1 VSLQN
6 PCDSSSWRKLLLFGN
21 DQSLITLTGFD
32 WLAERFGLLFDTHSP
47 FINPNGNIAVPL
59 RQNVPF
65 GRPRMIT
72 AKDCLGL
79 NKNQRAK
86 YDSDQ
91 NDCND
96 SEYVLKAWM
105 KDSNKSPAEGAR
117 LQFKLLMSQRYKC
130 FRNASK
136 SDTQPALQHDC

>member
-1 VSLQN
+1 
-6 PCDSSSWRKLLLFGN
+6 
-21 DQSLITLTGFD
+21 LITLTAIST

-79 NKNQRAK
+79 RQESRGQNMIQIM
-86 YDSDQ
+86 

-105 KDSNKSPAEGAR
+105 KDSNKIPKS
-117 LQFKLLMSQRYKC
+117 MSYRGECK
-130 FRNASK
+130 SK
-136 SDTQPALQHDC
+136 FFTP